1 MVIDKADLL
10 KTKNFI
16 ETYYNKALNDNEII
30 ALSRELKNY
39 TYDDFKNDIQ
49 KPLLI
54 SVEYFTIAGL
64 HRIIENNN
72 RAKEFLKKSG
82 KKSWDEFY
90 ANS

>member
-1 MVIDKADLL
+1 MNKADLV

-16 ETYYNKALNDNEII
+16 ETYYNKTLNDNEII
-30 ALSRELKNY
+30 ALSRELQDY

-72 RAKEFLKKSG
+72 RAREFLKRSG
-82 KKSWDEFY
+82 KTSWYEFY
-90 ANS
+90 ANN

>member
-16 ETYYNKALNDNEII
+16 ETYYNKTLNDNEII
-30 ALSRELKNY
+30 ALSRELKDY
-39 TYDDFKNDIQ
+39 TYEDFKNDIQ

-64 HRIIENNN
+64 HRIVENNN
-72 RAKEFLKKSG
+72 KTKEFLKRSG
-82 KKSWDEFY
+82 KTRWEEFY
-90 ANS
+90 ANA